1 MLAQTRCHPGRH
13 WRGDLRPQPSVLTR
27 GAGDRSPTLSSLC
40 ACTLKVYAAFTTLAS
55 FLALAVELQHGGRDL
70 AETWPRPR
78 RDLAETSPRPGRDLA
93 ET

>member
-1 MLAQTRCHPGRH
+1 MLGTDPLPPRRH

-70 AETWPRPR
+70 DET
-78 RDLAETSPRPGRDLA
+78 
-93 ET
+93 

>member
-1 MLAQTRCHPGRH
+1 M
-13 WRGDLRPQPSVLTR
+13 RPQPSVLTR

-78 RDLAETSPRPGRDLA
+78 RDLDEMQHGGRLPVDAEHRVRAFRPPLELG
-93 ET
+93 

>member
-1 MLAQTRCHPGRH
+1 M
-13 WRGDLRPQPSVLTR
+13 RPQPSVLTR

-70 AETWPRPR
+70 AETWPRPS
-78 RDLAETSPRPGRDLA
+78 RDLAEMQHGGRLPVDAEHRVRAFRPPLELG
-93 ET
+93 